1 MTITLL
7 LLFHWPI
14 IHHHLCNLA
23 NPSLLLMNIYLTYLV
38 SLSHT
43 NYFNLP
49 IFFLLSFYRFLISF
63 VFLFMLFSSLLRL
76 FFFSLIFSPFLFPST
91 PSLFS
96 LSFLKF
102 HVPERCRSDSS
113 YQGKWKTSRQTQPIQ
128 ECIKHL

>member
-23 NPSLLLMNIYLTYLV
+23 NPFLLLMNIYLTYLV
-38 SLSHT
+38 SLIHKLFYPS
-43 NYFNLP
+43 N
-49 IFFLLSFYRFLISF
+49 FFLLSFYRFLISF

-76 FFFSLIFSPFLFPST
+76 FFFSRIFSPFLFPST
-91 PSLFS
+91 ASLFS